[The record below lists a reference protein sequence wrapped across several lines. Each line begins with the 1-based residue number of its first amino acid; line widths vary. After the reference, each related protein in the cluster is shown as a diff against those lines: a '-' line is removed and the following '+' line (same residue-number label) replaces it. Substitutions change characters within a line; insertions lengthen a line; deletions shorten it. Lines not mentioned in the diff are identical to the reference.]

1 MTDRPRAQVTAML
14 TALRYSY
21 SKRNKGIFN
30 FVCSEQVIGQSRVN
44 LIIVKAIAMQIF
56 NFFLHFLKNIFII
69 LFLVINYYFFLN
81 FTFIFIYFYFFYF
94 YFIFL
99 ILIILILS
107 KSS

>member
-44 LIIVKAIAMQIF
+44 LVIVKAIAMQIF
-56 NFFLHFLKNIFII
+56 HFFLHFLRNILLLYFYSLII
-69 LFLVINYYFFLN
+69 IFLKF
-81 FTFIFIYFYFFYF
+81 YFYFFI
-94 YFIFL
+94 FI
-99 ILIILILS
+99 
-107 KSS
+107 